1 MRSDAEF
8 YLGEYRRCCAAYTEL
23 PINHRRQRDFYNRL
37 SVSMLK
43 AYVEAVNIE
52 KAKRATL

>member
-23 PINHRRQRDFYNRL
+23 PINQRRQRDFYSRL
-37 SVSMLK
+37 SESMLK
-43 AYVEAVNIE
+43 AYVEAVSIE
-52 KAKRATL
+52 NAKRATL